1 MSDWSSVYDANSTD
15 EKYDA
20 FLTIWDRYIDIH
32 CPTKTIT
39 FKHRECPWL
48 TENDDIM
55 QLKARRDSAR
65 REKDRSGT
73 PDAAS
78 AHAELKKEFENVLRE
93 AKSRFFDDSPSE
105 TSKERWTKIRRYA
118 ISDGKPCRTSSTLD
132 EKTANKF
139 NEYFSGVG
147 KRIADTLRT
156 TSIHQ
161 MSLRLPRVVSN
172 SFKVHPVTLPELSL
186 ALRRMSSSKSVGP
199 DGVSIQLLRRCF
211 EVVGPHLLHV
221 INSSL
226 RTGSVPALWKKA
238 IIVPL
243 HKSGPTSEPGNFRPI
258 SVLSV
263 VGKLTEKVVSDQLL
277 KYVTD
282 NHIISDNQYAYRPRL
297 STEDATLDLVTQI
310 SRNMDAGQVSTVCS
324 CDLSKAFDCVN
335 RTSLISKLQC
345 YGISPHWLEGY
356 FENRQQIVKGGTD
369 SKEVPFGVVQGSIL
383 GPLLFLI
390 MTNDLQCY
398 VSSSCKLVSYADDTQ
413 LVHSGLPTDSGLED
427 LRTIIESDLKMA
439 AAWYKTNGLKI
450 NPTKTEFLVVGT
462 PAQTRKSASLRVKF
476 EDSVLSSSDNIKI
489 LGITI
494 DKNLTW
500 HHQTG
505 KVVKKCFSALV
516 TINKLRHVLPTQT
529 VKTLIQT
536 LAFSHLMY
544 CLPAW
549 APTTD
554 IERKRLNKAINF
566 AVRIATGKRKMER
579 ITQARLDLGW
589 LDFTETIN
597 YRDCVRMHNM
607 VHRQDGSTTLR
618 KLIKPRHDISTR
630 ITRESADPTIMQ
642 ASDTRPLHLETVRK
656 MFPHRALQTWNAL
669 PANIRKEKS
678 LEKFKHDFKLP
689 N

>member
-1 MSDWSSVYDANSTD
+1 M
-15 EKYDA
+15 
-20 FLTIWDRYIDIH
+20 
-32 CPTKTIT
+32 
-39 FKHRECPWL
+39 
-48 TENDDIM
+48 
-55 QLKARRDSAR
+55 
-65 REKDRSGT
+65 
-73 PDAAS
+73 
-78 AHAELKKEFENVLRE
+78 
-93 AKSRFFDDSPSE
+93 
-105 TSKERWTKIRRYA
+105 
-118 ISDGKPCRTSSTLD
+118 
-132 EKTANKF
+132 
-139 NEYFSGVG
+139 
-147 KRIADTLRT
+147 
-156 TSIHQ
+156 
-161 MSLRLPRVVSN
+161 
-172 SFKVHPVTLPELSL
+172 
-186 ALRRMSSSKSVGP
+186 
-199 DGVSIQLLRRCF
+199 
-211 EVVGPHLLHV
+211 
-221 INSSL
+221 
-226 RTGSVPALWKKA
+226 
-238 IIVPL
+238 
-243 HKSGPTSEPGNFRPI
+243 
-258 SVLSV
+258 
-263 VGKLTEKVVSDQLL
+263 
-277 KYVTD
+277 
-282 NHIISDNQYAYRPRL
+282 
-297 STEDATLDLVTQI
+297 
-310 SRNMDAGQVSTVCS
+310 
-324 CDLSKAFDCVN
+324 
-335 RTSLISKLQC
+335 
-345 YGISPHWLEGY
+345 
-356 FENRQQIVKGGTD
+356 
-369 SKEVPFGVVQGSIL
+369 QGSIL

-462 PAQTRKSASLRVKF
+462 PAQTRKSASLTVKF
-476 EDSVLSSSDNIKI
+476 EDSILSSSDNIKI

-566 AVRIATGKRKMER
+566 AVRTVTGKRKMER
-579 ITQARLDLGW
+579 ISQARLDLGW
-589 LDFTETIN
+589 MDFTEMIN

-607 VHRQDGSTTLR
+607 VHRRDGSTTLR
-618 KLIKPRHDISTR
+618 KLVKARHDISTR

-656 MFPHRALQTWNAL
+656 MFPHRALQTWKAL